1 MALAKLSWSSDSSC
15 FLTDQLQLSGERSV
29 VMANYGKS
37 APGTCLFLTLQCCLP
52 KLLPV
57 VTPLSSKLR
66 ETPVVAMH
74 FIWHGFLPGSWLYPK
89 LREKKVTW
97 SHNPMFAN
105 CCHSRWFMLGSKLF
119 FKFPYRVT
127 SDFLCIHVGPSSILH
142 SCSWAGNE
150 ECKKEAGLQQDWAS
164 FPHLLRSPHFTPK
177 SMKMPRAMASCA
189 LAATLCS
196 FPSQTSHLMPI
207 IQEIWDCWA
216 VNSKPG
222 F

>member
-74 FIWHGFLPGSWLYPK
+74 FYLTRIPARLMTVPK
-89 LREKKVTW
+89 TEGKKSDLR
-97 SHNPMFAN
+97 P
-105 CCHSRWFMLGSKLF
+105 
-119 FKFPYRVT
+119 
-127 SDFLCIHVGPSSILH
+127 
-142 SCSWAGNE
+142 
-150 ECKKEAGLQQDWAS
+150 
-164 FPHLLRSPHFTPK
+164 
-177 SMKMPRAMASCA
+177 
-189 LAATLCS
+189 
-196 FPSQTSHLMPI
+196 
-207 IQEIWDCWA
+207 
-216 VNSKPG
+216 
-222 F
+222 